1 MKRTLIIAICLMMVA
16 TVAFAEKPAEDAK
29 YAPEKSGTTIVDRD
43 YDEGFETSVP
53 PAGWTTTIT
62 NPSYTWQQTTLSF
75 YEGAAA
81 AECVYDPALVPQDE
95 WMFFDY
101 TIGPGETHLNFAA
114 MASYYWAV
122 DPYQNYNLFVTVNG
136 TTVWDFVT
144 DYATET
150 SYEWKVY
157 DIDLSAYDGQTVT
170 IGFGYVG
177 SDGAQGAF
185 DRIGINDGYTPPP
198 PPPGDTC
205 EDPLVLPNGEFTIN
219 TDTTIEGLNNDYDP
233 GSGGCTGYG
242 ASGADLVY
250 VTNLDVGQTLSVLM
264 NADYDDSIY
273 LITDC
278 ADPVGSCVAGS
289 DLYPSGSNFT
299 YTATAAGVYYLI
311 VDGYSGAGTATITGT
326 NEGNVTAVDDA
337 SWSTIKALY
346 R

>member
-16 TVAFAEKPAEDAK
+16 SVAFAEKPAEDAK
-29 YAPEKSGTTIVDRD
+29 FATDKSNYTILDRD
-43 YDEGFETSVP
+43 YSEGFETSVP

-62 NPSYTWQQTTLSF
+62 NPSYTWQQTTVSF

-81 AECVYDPALVPQDE
+81 AECVYDPNLVPQDE

-101 TIGPGETHLNFAA
+101 AITAAESHLNFAA

-136 TTVWDFVT
+136 DVVWDFLS

-150 SYEWKVY
+150 SYEWAVY
-157 DIDLSAYDGQTVT
+157 DIDLSAYVGQTVT

-198 PPPGDTC
+198 PPENDTC
-205 EDPLVLPNGEFTIN
+205 EGALPLPNGDFVLETN
-219 TDTTIEGLNNDYDP
+219 TGLPGTNNDYDP
-233 GSGGCTGYG
+233 GSGGCTGYS
-242 ASGADLVY
+242 ATGADLVWY
-250 VTNLDVGQTLSVLM
+250 TNLDVGQTLTVLM

-273 LITDC
+273 LLTDC
-278 ADPVGSCVAGS
+278 ADPIGSCVAG
-289 DLYPSGSNFT
+289 DDQYPSGSTFT
-299 YTATAAGVYYLI
+299 YTATAAGTYYLI

-337 SWSTIKALY
+337 SWSCIKALY